1 MTASSPIWLTR
12 TQELNLD
19 NIVDHA
25 ETLISRRVCKEL
37 AKSNVLNIVILFCT
51 WNSLLLLYYTYLLG
65 TCLTSATFQLL
76 RNSTMYVEER
86 GQDMGIP

>member
-25 ETLISRRVCKEL
+25 ETLISRRVCKEQRPEY
-37 AKSNVLNIVILFCT
+37 SDSVLHMEQSVTAVSHISVR
-51 WNSLLLLYYTYLLG
+51 
-65 TCLTSATFQLL
+65 QLPRVCDL
-76 RNSTMYVEER
+76 PAPS
-86 GQDMGIP
+86 